1 MNNGLKAFPSL
12 VRQAVR
18 NFQVQGKR
26 YLKELL
32 NEQEQASNDRDTQSQ
47 KIDPTKS
54 SQTRKCCSKLKIEG
68 THIDDPFYQNIMG
81 EYNIDK
87 DQPIIKY
94 EKIGE
99 MSGSYPV
106 YEHVFPNFVPT
117 EDITEPKKSYL
128 YYYYNDH
135 PKIQEKICPERGC
148 WIISMYDPTPG
159 NFWFGRKWF
168 YILSNPVPKC
178 PDDLTTTGNNAFV
191 NDQGEVEDNMKL
203 ICLE

>member
-1 MNNGLKAFPSL
+1 MTEASRGSSL
-12 VRQAVR
+12 FHPQDTLIMR
-18 NFQVQGKR
+18 FKHTFS
-26 YLKELL
+26 LT
-32 NEQEQASNDRDTQSQ
+32 DTQSQ

-54 SQTRKCCSKLKIEG
+54 SQTRKCCSKLKIEGELLTEGSKYSIISLSCILG

-148 WIISMYDPTPG
+148 WIISKMS
-159 NFWFGRKWF
+159 
-168 YILSNPVPKC
+168 L
-178 PDDLTTTGNNAFV
+178 
-191 NDQGEVEDNMKL
+191 
-203 ICLE
+203 

>member
-1 MNNGLKAFPSL
+1 MSAGFLTLDPGFESFREMGACRKIVILFLIPIVLSFCTIYFEAQVNNGLKAFPSL

-148 WIISMYDPTPG
+148 WIISKMS
-159 NFWFGRKWF
+159 
-168 YILSNPVPKC
+168 L
-178 PDDLTTTGNNAFV
+178 
-191 NDQGEVEDNMKL
+191 
-203 ICLE
+203 